1 MPSRS
6 TIRITVHP
14 DGRVSRIDA
23 AAYLGLSAK
32 TLAERQGRGL
42 PPASVKVGGRRFY
55 YLQELDRFIGGEV

>member
-6 TIRITVHP
+6 TVKIIVCP
-14 DGRVSRIDA
+14 DGRVSRADTA
-23 AAYLGLSAK
+23 KYLGCSVK
-32 TLAERQGRGL
+32 NLAERHRRGL